1 MNRRRPAI
9 IKVRRMFKTKLR
21 MQLELMNLK
30 NGASGV
36 SSVDGTSVEAH
47 SPSTAE
53 TKTPQYK
60 VNVRHLQ
67 TVSPVYAINSRTGT
81 IMTIERFP
89 HTCQQRYIYD
99 ILQRRSL
106 SMIDLREA
114 YQDNVSDGVVKSLRD
129 VSDQ

>member
-1 MNRRRPAI
+1 MAPDSRIRVMAVEYWPAGECGRNFCAFLIMNRRRPAI

-53 TKTPQYK
+53 TKTSQ
-60 VNVRHLQ
+60 
-67 TVSPVYAINSRTGT
+67 
-81 IMTIERFP
+81 
-89 HTCQQRYIYD
+89 
-99 ILQRRSL
+99 
-106 SMIDLREA
+106 
-114 YQDNVSDGVVKSLRD
+114 
-129 VSDQ
+129 